1 MILAFASLPDFPSRL
16 ESPAVKAGEDKL
28 LFHIPVAH
36 IHVPYPGLIHRWI
49 AYLYSPH
56 DTIEAPRKLFEIFLH
71 VSAMQD
77 SDQILSSLSALIRG
91 MLYPPKGTPE
101 GQLSPSM
108 SKTTDVTLELSV
120 SQHLSITFAYSR
132 LVTMFN
138 TVDAHYRNS
147 ATIGVMDQVWEATV
161 ILCRRLLI
169 YALALCASRD
179 FRS

>member
-1 MILAFASLPDFPSRL
+1 
-16 ESPAVKAGEDKL
+16 
-28 LFHIPVAH
+28 
-36 IHVPYPGLIHRWI
+36 
-49 AYLYSPH
+49 
-56 DTIEAPRKLFEIFLH
+56 
-71 VSAMQD
+71 MQD
-77 SDQILSSLSALIRG
+77 TDQILSSLSALIKG
-91 MLYPPKGTPE
+91 MLYPPNGTPE

-138 TVDAHYRNS
+138 TVDGHYRNS
-147 ATIGVMDQVWEATV
+147 ATIGVIDQVWEATV

>member
-1 MILAFASLPDFPSRL
+1 MLAFASLPEFPPRL
-16 ESPAVKAGEDKL
+16 ETPAVKAGEDKV

-36 IHVPYPGLIHRWI
+36 IQVPYPGLIHRWI

-56 DTIEAPRKLFEIFLH
+56 DTIDAPRKLFEIFLH
-71 VSAMQD
+71 ISAMQD
-77 SDQILSSLSALIRG
+77 SDQILSSLSALVKG

-108 SKTTDVTLELSV
+108 SQTMDVTLELSV

-147 ATIGVMDQVWEATV
+147 ATIGVVDQVWEATV

-169 YALALCASRD
+169 YSLALCASRD